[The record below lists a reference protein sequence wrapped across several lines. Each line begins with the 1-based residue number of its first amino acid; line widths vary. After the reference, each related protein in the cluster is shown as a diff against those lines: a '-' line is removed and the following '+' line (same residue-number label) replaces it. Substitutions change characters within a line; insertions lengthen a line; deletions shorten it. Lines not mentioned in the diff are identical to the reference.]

1 MSADEQLMRKVGGR
15 GLTRLL
21 NAFRWSLAGFRSAL
35 RHEEA
40 FRQELALFVLLVPL
54 GLWLG
59 HDGVAR
65 ALLVGSLFLVLIAE
79 LLNTAVESVVDR
91 VGVDHHELSK
101 RAKDVGSAAVFV
113 SLANVAVTWGLVL
126 LG

>member
-1 MSADEQLMRKVGGR
+1 MSAEEQLMRKVGGR

-21 NAFRWSLAGFRSAL
+21 KAFRWSLAGFRSAL